1 MSFFISEALAQA
13 PAAAADAPG
22 WQGLIFP
29 LGLVVIFYFFLIRPQ
44 MKRAKEHKKLVEEL
58 QKGDEVQLQA
68 GMMGKITGL
77 TDTAIE
83 VEVAEGI
90 VLKFRRAAVEAVL
103 PKGSLKEM

>member
-44 MKRAKEHKKLVEEL
+44 MKRAKEHKKLVDEL

-68 GMMGKITGL
+68 GMMGKITDL
-77 TDTAIE
+77 TDVAID

>member
-44 MKRAKEHKKLVEEL
+44 MKRAKEHKKLVDEL

-68 GMMGKITGL
+68 GMMGKITDL
-77 TDTAIE
+77 TDAAIE